1 MHKAWHKPKL
11 KIDVLGTPT
20 QEFLSAFESIVFFLK
35 LIVLVILITYLDW
48 VCLAFLSR
56 KNSLNIRLSI
66 CKKTIKKKTNYLPT
80 MKNSKVK
87 IIDISGT
94 YQYTNMIEFF
104 SFVRFGFSFTRKSK
118 GCAEKLCYF
127 FFSRHFCKS
136 AF

>member
-1 MHKAWHKPKL
+1 MQEKL
-11 KIDVLGTPT
+11 L
-20 QEFLSAFESIVFFLK
+20 
-35 LIVLVILITYLDW
+35 
-48 VCLAFLSR
+48 
-56 KNSLNIRLSI
+56 
-66 CKKTIKKKTNYLPT
+66 KKTNYLPT

-127 FFSRHFCKS
+127 FSVDISVKVHFNATTS
-136 AF
+136 NI